1 MTVAVTTLRSTI
13 ATALSNPTV
22 WQVFSFPPASPLA
35 NSVVVEPDDP
45 MITPSNNSKNTISP
59 MYHCRIK
66 LYLPLLDNQGS
77 LQDLEKM
84 IPSLKKDAQIY
95 VHCAGG
101 YRSMIAASMLKSAGF
116 GLVKNVYGGWSKI
129 KELDLPKVMPAKQS
143 V

>member
-45 MITPSNNSKNTISP
+45 YIVPSNNQHITIAP
-59 MYHCRIK
+59 LANFRLK

-77 LQDLEKM
+77 LASMEDFIVDVFTKLAAS
-84 IPSLKKDAQIY
+84 SLKYNIGSVSGVSVDTT
-95 VHCAGG
+95 AG
-101 YRSMIAASMLKSAGF
+101 
-116 GLVKNVYGGWSKI
+116 
-129 KELDLPKVMPAKQS
+129 DLLTTEIRLSILTSWA
-143 V
+143 

>member
-45 MITPSNNSKNTISP
+45 YIVPSNNQHITIAP
-59 MYHCRIK
+59 LANFRIK

-77 LQDLEKM
+77 LQDMETFIVGVFTKL
-84 IPSLKKDAQIY
+84 
-95 VHCAGG
+95 
-101 YRSMIAASMLKSAGF
+101 AASSLTYNIGSVSGVSVDTTAGD
-116 GLVKNVYGGWSKI
+116 LLTTEIRVSLLTSWS
-129 KELDLPKVMPAKQS
+129 
-143 V
+143 

>member
-45 MITPSNNSKNTISP
+45 YITPSNNQHITISP
-59 MYHCRIK
+59 LANFRIK

-77 LQDLEKM
+77 LMDIEEFIVGVFTKL
-84 IPSLKKDAQIY
+84 
-95 VHCAGG
+95 
-101 YRSMIAASMLKSAGF
+101 AASSLNYNIGSVSGVSVDTTAGD
-116 GLVKNVYGGWSKI
+116 LLTTEIRLSILTSWS
-129 KELDLPKVMPAKQS
+129 
-143 V
+143 

>member
-45 MITPSNNSKNTISP
+45 YIVPSNNQHITVAPLANF
-59 MYHCRIK
+59 RIK

-77 LQDLEKM
+77 L
-84 IPSLKKDAQIY
+84 A
-95 VHCAGG
+95 
-101 YRSMIAASMLKSAGF
+101 SMEDFIVAVFTKLAASTLNYNIGSVSGVSVDTTAGD
-116 GLVKNVYGGWSKI
+116 LLTTEIRLSILTSWS
-129 KELDLPKVMPAKQS
+129 
-143 V
+143 

>member
-45 MITPSNNSKNTISP
+45 YIVPSNNQHITIAP
-59 MYHCRIK
+59 LANFRIK

-77 LQDLEKM
+77 LMDMEEFIVGVFTKL
-84 IPSLKKDAQIY
+84 
-95 VHCAGG
+95 
-101 YRSMIAASMLKSAGF
+101 AASSLNYNIGSVSGVSVDTTAGD
-116 GLVKNVYGGWSKI
+116 LLTTEIRLSILTSWS
-129 KELDLPKVMPAKQS
+129 
-143 V
+143 

>member
-45 MITPSNNSKNTISP
+45 YIVPSNNQHITIAP
-59 MYHCRIK
+59 LANFRIK

-77 LQDLEKM
+77 LQDMETFIVAVFTKL
-84 IPSLKKDAQIY
+84 
-95 VHCAGG
+95 
-101 YRSMIAASMLKSAGF
+101 AASSLNYNIGSVSGVSVDTTAGD
-116 GLVKNVYGGWSKI
+116 LLTTEIRVSILTSWS
-129 KELDLPKVMPAKQS
+129 
-143 V
+143 

>member
-45 MITPSNNSKNTISP
+45 YIVPSNNQHITIAP
-59 MYHCRIK
+59 LANFRLK

-77 LQDLEKM
+77 LANMEDFIVDVFTKL
-84 IPSLKKDAQIY
+84 
-95 VHCAGG
+95 
-101 YRSMIAASMLKSAGF
+101 AASSLNYNIGSVSGVSVDTTAGD
-116 GLVKNVYGGWSKI
+116 LLTTEIRLSILTSWS
-129 KELDLPKVMPAKQS
+129 
-143 V
+143 

>member
-45 MITPSNNSKNTISP
+45 YIVPSNNQHITVAPLANF
-59 MYHCRIK
+59 RIK

-77 LQDLEKM
+77 L
-84 IPSLKKDAQIY
+84 A
-95 VHCAGG
+95 
-101 YRSMIAASMLKSAGF
+101 SMEDFIVDVFTKLAASSLNYNIGSVSGVSVDSTAG
-116 GLVKNVYGGWSKI
+116 
-129 KELDLPKVMPAKQS
+129 DLLTTEIRLGILTSWA
-143 V
+143 

>member
-45 MITPSNNSKNTISP
+45 YIVPSNNQHITIAP
-59 MYHCRIK
+59 LANFRIK

-77 LQDLEKM
+77 LQDMETFIVGVFTKL
-84 IPSLKKDAQIY
+84 
-95 VHCAGG
+95 
-101 YRSMIAASMLKSAGF
+101 AASSLNYNIGSVSGVSVDTTAGDMLTTEIRLS
-116 GLVKNVYGGWSKI
+116 LLTSWS
-129 KELDLPKVMPAKQS
+129 
-143 V
+143 

>member
-45 MITPSNNSKNTISP
+45 YIVPSNNQHITVAPLANF
-59 MYHCRIK
+59 RIK

-77 LQDLEKM
+77 LMDIEEFIVGVFTKL
-84 IPSLKKDAQIY
+84 
-95 VHCAGG
+95 
-101 YRSMIAASMLKSAGF
+101 AASSLNYNIGSVSGVSVDTTAGD
-116 GLVKNVYGGWSKI
+116 LLTTEIRLSILTSWS
-129 KELDLPKVMPAKQS
+129 
-143 V
+143 

>member
-45 MITPSNNSKNTISP
+45 YIVPSNNQHITVAPLANF
-59 MYHCRIK
+59 RIK

-77 LQDLEKM
+77 LQDMETFIVAVFTKL
-84 IPSLKKDAQIY
+84 
-95 VHCAGG
+95 
-101 YRSMIAASMLKSAGF
+101 AASSLNYNIGSVSGVSVDTTAGD
-116 GLVKNVYGGWSKI
+116 LLTTEIRVSLLTSWS
-129 KELDLPKVMPAKQS
+129 
-143 V
+143 

>member
-45 MITPSNNSKNTISP
+45 YITPSNNQHITIAP
-59 MYHCRIK
+59 LANFRIK

-77 LQDLEKM
+77 L
-84 IPSLKKDAQIY
+84 A
-95 VHCAGG
+95 
-101 YRSMIAASMLKSAGF
+101 SMEDFIVAVFTKLAASSLTYNIGSVSGVSVDTTAGD
-116 GLVKNVYGGWSKI
+116 LLTTEIRLSILTSWS
-129 KELDLPKVMPAKQS
+129 
-143 V
+143 